1 MSQRDLKI
9 QFQDKLIKELEQQ
22 LTNAELPKQGQ
33 NAVLIPEILDQATFR
48 DNSYFGTQANI
59 GLLSPLNRNQ
69 LQTMNCTLDQAMI
82 DNQASMASE
91 RDSGRSC
98 QKIKKVKKVAKKKKS
113 TLPKT
118 NEISEAER
126 KTKKKILPRHSP

>member
-1 MSQRDLKI
+1 
-9 QFQDKLIKELEQQ
+9 
-22 LTNAELPKQGQ
+22 
-33 NAVLIPEILDQATFR
+33 
-48 DNSYFGTQANI
+48 
-59 GLLSPLNRNQ
+59 
-69 LQTMNCTLDQAMI
+69 MNCTLDQAMI

-126 KTKKKILPRHSP
+126 KTKKKILPRHSPYQCKKPSCLSNVSSSSELFNFNKLIT